1 MGKELKMAIDASFE
15 LACKEMDS
23 VHRSLSERIK
33 GLDVDGTDVEMQLAE
48 EIERYEVWRKE
59 IMGYLADVVQRFAS
73 DEHQQHKAW
82 VKQTDYWH
90 MIQEAPFC
98 RRIIHKPEGYAGDAL
113 LMEQI
118 YRNTFEGKTP
128 LGKFFH
134 KNAVSSLA
142 CQAVR
147 NRAVFLKEYILK
159 TKGGRILSVAAG
171 LIKEVRHFLS
181 EYDAPNSYQFM
192 ALDHDLNTLKGAK
205 SLIGDDRVR
214 YGLANVFDM
223 IKGNMTVVV
232 AAEPDLNS
240 EKSSDNLMWNK
251 HYAARPFQREQL
263 ELASFDLVYSAGLY
277 DYIKTFP
284 RNPRRGAVA
293 LTKQLFDLVKP
304 GGKLIIGN
312 FSDNN
317 PKDIRFGM
325 EYLYDWNLIYR
336 NRKQIIQFAD
346 TIAADQIDDMV
357 VKQEPLG
364 INYFLIIAKK
374 ANPVF

>member
-1 MGKELKMAIDASFE
+1 
-15 LACKEMDS
+15 
-23 VHRSLSERIK
+23 
-33 GLDVDGTDVEMQLAE
+33 
-48 EIERYEVWRKE
+48 
-59 IMGYLADVVQRFAS
+59 
-73 DEHQQHKAW
+73 
-82 VKQTDYWH
+82 
-90 MIQEAPFC
+90 
-98 RRIIHKPEGYAGDAL
+98 
-113 LMEQI
+113 MEQI
-118 YRNTFEGKTP
+118 YRNTFEGKTL

-147 NRAVFLKEYILK
+147 NRAVFLKEYIQK

-181 EYDAPNSYQFM
+181 
-192 ALDHDLNTLKGAK
+192 
-205 SLIGDDRVR
+205 
-214 YGLANVFDM
+214 
-223 IKGNMTVVV
+223 
-232 AAEPDLNS
+232 
-240 EKSSDNLMWNK
+240 
-251 HYAARPFQREQL
+251 
-263 ELASFDLVYSAGLY
+263 GLY

-325 EYLYDWNLIYR
+325 EYLYDWNLIHR
-336 NRKQIIQFAD
+336 DRKQIIQFAD